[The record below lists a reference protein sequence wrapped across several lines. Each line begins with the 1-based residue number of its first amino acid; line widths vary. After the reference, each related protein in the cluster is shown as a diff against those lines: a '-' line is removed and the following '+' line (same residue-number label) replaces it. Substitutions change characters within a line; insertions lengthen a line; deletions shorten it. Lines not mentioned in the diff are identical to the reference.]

1 MFKPAPI
8 RQRDVEAV
16 RRALSKG
23 AANATEL
30 LQSLVGRPVRSAAA
44 LREWHDALLFVLAHP
59 PSESVAT
66 VAQHEL
72 HRVAQIARGVAA
84 EPDASELALIN
95 SGIEGTTIEGV
106 FSLTLVRWL
115 SDRWPGAVQLAA
127 IDAPIEEVRELLRG
141 LLLPI
146 EWESVDLLGDD
157 NDELCRAVLGE
168 ASLATLVRL
177 LEQAPVSEHVRTLWF
192 ARLQVRVSVSGAAT
206 GCSTTQARAPRDA
219 LFVLDTPFVR
229 AVDVRAVVAQP
240 LNAPVSLRP
249 RERSALI
256 START
261 VLATLERETDPV
273 TYTGHVS
280 LHDMG
285 RGLRIALYSLAPPQ
299 RLPFDSYVGFM
310 AFRNG
315 VPLAYGGT
323 WIFPGR
329 SKIGINVFEAQRGG
343 ESAWFFAQLLRLYAQ
358 TFAVSRFEVENYQLG
373 YGNADGLRSGAY
385 WFYYRL
391 GFRPVAP
398 SLQIIAEREFRKL
411 SSESGYPVP
420 LPLLRSLVAE
430 GLELDLRVPESA
442 VITPEPLDTA
452 ALTLAVQ
459 TYIVQQYDGDRRTA
473 LQRALTRLRA
483 TLPLGDTRTWSADE
497 RTALEM
503 WALPIDMIRDLE
515 QWTTSERQALVRVVR
530 SKGATTETQH
540 QRLLAAHTRVL
551 DAWRRY
557 CDDLR

>member
-1 MFKPAPI
+1 MPKPTPI
-8 RQRDVEAV
+8 CQRDVEEV
-16 RRALSKG
+16 RRALTKG
-23 AANATEL
+23 STDAGEQ
-30 LQSLVGRPVRSAAA
+30 LQSLFGRPVRSVSA

-59 PSESVAT
+59 PSEAL
-66 VAQHEL
+66 AAAAEL
-72 HRVAQIARGVAA
+72 ELRRVAQLARELIAVRERSAR
-84 EPDASELALIN
+84 ALTN
-95 SGIEGTTIEGV
+95 SGIEGAAVEGV
-106 FSLTLVRWL
+106 LSLPLVRWL
-115 SDRWPGAVQLAA
+115 IVRWPEHVRLVA
-127 IDAPIEEVRELLRG
+127 IDAPVADVLELLRG

-146 EWESVDLLGDD
+146 ERETMDLLDD
-157 NDELCRAVLGE
+157 DMETLCQTVLGE
-168 ASLATLVRL
+168 SSLATLVSL
-177 LEQAPVSEHVRTLWF
+177 LAQSPVSEQVRALWF
-192 ARLQVRVSVSGAAT
+192 ARLQARVSVSGAAT
-206 GCSTTQARAPRDA
+206 GCSMTQARAPRGA
-219 LFVLDTPFVR
+219 LFALDRPFLR
-229 AVDVRAVVAQP
+229 AVDVREIASQP
-240 LNAPVSLRP
+240 LDRPVALRATD
-249 RERSALI
+249 RTALI
-256 START
+256 DTART

-273 TYTGHVS
+273 TYAGDVS

-285 RGLRIALYSLAPPQ
+285 RGLRIALYHLATPH

-315 VPLAYGGT
+315 VPLAYGGA

-358 TFAVSRFEVENYQLG
+358 LFDVSRFEVENYQLG
-373 YGNADGLRSGAY
+373 YGNAEGLRSGAY

-391 GFRPVAP
+391 GFRPVEQ
-398 SLQIIAEREFRKL
+398 SLRTIAAREARKL
-411 SSESGYPVP
+411 GATSGYAVP
-420 LPLLRSLVAE
+420 LPTLRTLVAE
-430 GLELDLRVPESA
+430 GLELDLRDAESA
-442 VITPEPLDTA
+442 HTAPEPLHTA

-459 TYIVQQYDGDRRTA
+459 THIVKHYHGNRRTA
-473 LQRALTRLRA
+473 LQRALNRLRA
-483 TLPLGDTRTWSADE
+483 TLPLGDTRTWSANE

-530 SKGATTETQH
+530 SKGATTERQH